1 MPHKPAPVLFIVGPT
16 GVGKT
21 RLAVALA
28 QRFQGEIVN
37 ADSRQVYRHMDIGT
51 AKPTAVERR
60 KAPHHLLDLLN
71 PTQSFS
77 LGAFVSLAG
86 SAIAEIRDRDRLPM
100 VVGGT
105 GQYVWALLEGWDVPQ
120 VPPDPGFRLA
130 KLAELE
136 QNGPLALHQEL
147 RRKDPRRAAELDPRN
162 ARRVIRALEVHSTTG
177 RPPSDFVRRSGPMP
191 ATFVLGLT
199 MDRRELYQRIDER
212 VDGMVAVG
220 LEDEVRRLAA
230 MGLPMGQGPLAS
242 PGYVEMGQYLKGDI
256 PLSEAV
262 QRTKFRTHRLVR
274 RQYTWFK
281 LGDSRITW
289 LDAAAP
295 DLENLAAAEVKDF
308 LEGAYH
314 PDGPLPY
321 DTMGE
326 NPTRSKDQEPGA

>member
-1 MPHKPAPVLFIVGPT
+1 MPPKQAPVLFIVGPT

-60 KAPHHLLDLLN
+60 KAPHHLLGLLD
-71 PTQSFS
+71 PDQIFGLGSF
-77 LGAFVSLAG
+77 LPLAG
-86 SAIAEIRDRDRLPM
+86 RAIAEIRDRGRLPM

-105 GQYVWALLEGWDVPQ
+105 GQYIWALLEGWDVPQ
-120 VPPDPGFRLA
+120 VPPDPDFRLT

-136 QNGPLALHQEL
+136 QDGPLALHQEL

-162 ARRVIRALEVHSTTG
+162 ARRVIRALEVHSSTG
-177 RPPSDFVRRSGPMP
+177 RPASDFVRRSGPMP

-199 MDRRELYQRIDER
+199 MDRRELYRRIDER
-212 VDGMVAVG
+212 VDGMVTDG
-220 LEDEVRRLAA
+220 LEEEVRRLAA

-256 PLSEAV
+256 SLSEAV

-281 LGDSRITW
+281 LRDPRITW

-295 DLENLAAAEVKDF
+295 DLEKSAAAEVK
-308 LEGAYH
+308 AYLDSAH
-314 PDGPLPY
+314 PPDGPVPY